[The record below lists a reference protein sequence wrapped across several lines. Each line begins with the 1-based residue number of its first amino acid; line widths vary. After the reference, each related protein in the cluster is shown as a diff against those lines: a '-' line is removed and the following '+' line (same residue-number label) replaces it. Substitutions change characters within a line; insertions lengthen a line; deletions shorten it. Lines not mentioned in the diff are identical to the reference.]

1 MTNDSKSHRM
11 LVYTNGTGKYQD
23 QELIVEEPLAVRV
36 NGQPYS
42 VVMRTPG
49 DEMPHAAG
57 FCLAEG
63 LIDHPDDI
71 SDMGFCT
78 EEGVNVVTLIL
89 TEARRKKVADL
100 LLRKGFVSQTSCGI
114 CGKEVISDLHQILT
128 PAAHSFKI
136 PAVRALAAADSLSSF
151 QRLYKQTRA
160 AHAAMVLDAKGAPL
174 SFGEDVGRHNALD
187 KAIGKVFLEKKIET
201 AAFAV
206 MSSRVSYE
214 LVQKAARARLEL
226 LIGISRPT
234 ALAVELARSVN
245 MTLACAKDDDLM
257 VFCHDERITP
267 SSSSSSNGC

>member
-1 MTNDSKSHRM
+1 MSDSKSHRL
-11 LVYTNGTGKYQD
+11 LVYTNGNAQYQE
-23 QELIVEEPLAVRV
+23 QALIIEEPLAVRI

-71 SDMGFCT
+71 ADMGFCT

-89 TEARRKKVADL
+89 TEERRAKVADL

-114 CGKEVISDLHQILT
+114 CGKEVVDDLHQILT
-128 PAAHSFKI
+128 PAKNTFSISASD
-136 PAVRALAAADSLSSF
+136 ALACAGRLSSF
-151 QRLYKQTRA
+151 QRLYEQTKA
-160 AHAAMVLDAKGAPL
+160 AHAAMVLDADMQPL

-187 KAIGKVFLEKKIET
+187 KAIGKVFLEKKMDA

-206 MSSRVSYE
+206 MSSRLSYE

-234 ALAVELARSVN
+234 ALAVDLARSVN
-245 MTLACAKDDDLM
+245 MTIACAKEGDLM
-257 VFCHDERITP
+257 VFCNEERIVA
-267 SSSSSSNGC
+267 